1 MQESL
6 GDYRILEWI
15 GAGGSAE
22 VFRARDTRLGRTAA
36 IKVLTADE
44 VDDQS
49 QRKRFLDE
57 AALAAALGHPNVAA
71 LYEIGEQDGHPYLV
85 FEFVQGQTLSG
96 LLAGRP
102 LNARRALE
110 FAIQIA
116 DALADAHATGLVHH
130 ALRPDK
136 IIVSLKGTAKT
147 IDFGLG
153 HYAMAVAR
161 RLAATGAPVSA
172 MAYWPPEQAAG
183 ASGDPRLDI
192 YALGLILREMLT
204 GRPPS
209 ADLPSSELSGV
220 PANVQPILAR
230 MISADPQRRPDS
242 AATVAADLRAVAA
255 QLDARREASPGP
267 STPPVRKSAPAVP
280 RWFIAGLALIA
291 IAALIWLAGR

>member
-1 MQESL
+1 MAAPRSFE
-6 GDYRILEWI
+6 R
-15 GAGGSAE
+15 
-22 VFRARDTRLGRTAA
+22 VTRAWVCTAA

-44 VDDQS
+44 VDDPL

-57 AALAAALGHPNVAA
+57 ARLAAALGHPNVAA

-85 FEFVQGQTLSG
+85 FEFIQGQTLSG

-102 LNARRALE
+102 LNARRAIE

-116 DALADAHATGLVHH
+116 DALADAHAAGLVHH

-161 RLAATGAPVSA
+161 RLGATGAPVPA
-172 MAYWPPEQAAG
+172 MTYWPPEQSAG
-183 ASGDPRLDI
+183 ASGDPRQDL
-192 YALGLILREMLT
+192 YALGLVLREMLT

-209 ADLPSSELSGV
+209 AFQGTQGSKLAGV
-220 PANVQPILAR
+220 PREVQPLLAR
-230 MISADPQRRPDS
+230 MIAPDPTQRPDS
-242 AATVAADLRAVAA
+242 AATVAAELRAVAA
-255 QLDARREASPGP
+255 KLDAQRET
-267 STPPVRKSAPAVP
+267 TPVPVAPVARAAATPVP
-280 RWFIAGLALIA
+280 RWVIAALVLVA
-291 IAALIWLAGR
+291 VAALIWLAGRS